1 MLKKEG
7 QTMKDRCG
15 RAYVKR
21 NTRDDA
27 ARSEAFLFVDPSF
40 FILHASAFILH
51 SYERTAPNHG
61 G

>member
-7 QTMKDRCG
+7 QTMKDKCG
-15 RAYVKR
+15 RAYGKG

-27 ARSEAFLFVDPSF
+27 ARSEAFLLVHPSS
-40 FILHASAFILH
+40 FILHP
-51 SYERTAPNHG
+51 YERTGPNHG